1 MTPVALSVRAAPR
14 SVPLVT
20 AELTSTLVRRAS
32 DGDSDAWSEMVRRF
46 GGLVYSI
53 ARGFRLSAADSAD
66 VSQTVWL
73 RFAEHL
79 DRLTD
84 PERAPAWLATT
95 TRREC
100 LRVVRTSSRM
110 MPTEDVADR
119 ITPVASSSDD
129 GLIRA
134 ERQAAVAAAFVRIPE
149 HCQRL
154 LSLLSAD
161 DRLPYEEISKKLD
174 MPIGSIG
181 PTRGRCLEHL
191 RRELAAVL
199 GGDLEEL

>member
-1 MTPVALSVRAAPR
+1 MAEVALCVRTTPR
-14 SVPLVT
+14 SVPPVNG
-20 AELTSTLVRRAS
+20 ELTSALVRRAS
-32 DGDSDAWSEMVRRF
+32 DGDNDAWCEMVSRF
-46 GGLVYSI
+46 GGLVFSI
-53 ARGFRLSAADSAD
+53 ARGFRLSAADAAD

-79 DRLTD
+79 DRLND

-100 LRVVRTSSRM
+100 LRVVRSSSRM
-110 MPTEDVADR
+110 MPTDDVGDR
-119 ITPVASSSDD
+119 PNPVASSADD
-129 GLIRA
+129 ELIRI

-154 LSLLSAD
+154 LTLLAAD
-161 DRLPYEEISKKLD
+161 DRLPYEEISKKLE

-191 RRELAAVL
+191 RRELAGVL

>member
-14 SVPLVT
+14 SVPSVT
-20 AELTSTLVRRAS
+20 GELTAALVRRAS
-32 DGDSDAWSEMVRRF
+32 DGDNDAWCEMVSRF
-46 GGLVYSI
+46 GGLVFSI
-53 ARGFRLSAADSAD
+53 ARGFRLSSADAAD

-110 MPTEDVADR
+110 MPTEDVGDR
-119 ITPVASSSDD
+119 VSPVASSSDD
-129 GLIRA
+129 GLIKA

-154 LSLLSAD
+154 LSHLAAD
-161 DRLPYEEISKKLD
+161 DRLPYEEIAKKLD

-191 RRELAAVL
+191 RRELATVL

>member
-1 MTPVALSVRAAPR
+1 MAPVALCLRPAPR
-14 SVPLVT
+14 SVPAVT
-20 AELTSTLVRRAS
+20 GELTSTLVRRAGE
-32 DGDSDAWSEMVRRF
+32 GDDEAWREMVRRF
-46 GGLVYSI
+46 GGLVFSI
-53 ARGFRLSAADSAD
+53 ARGFRLSNADAAD

-110 MPTEDVADR
+110 MPTEDVGDR
-119 ITPVASSSDD
+119 VSPVASSADD
-129 GLIRA
+129 DLIRA

-154 LSLLSAD
+154 LTLLAAD
-161 DRLPYEEISKKLD
+161 DRLPYEAIAKELA